1 MDLSVILSTIFI
13 KCSLCRT
20 LLQIGYGHRVVCKLC
35 KRGSGHPG
43 RPQIS
48 FRYQILCLL
57 VVLWGQGVPLPAP
70 TLVLLPERLEACGK
84 ATL

>member
-1 MDLSVILSTIFI
+1 M
-13 KCSLCRT
+13 
-20 LLQIGYGHRVVCKLC
+20 Q
-35 KRGSGHPG
+35 KRLFGHPG

-57 VVLWGQGVPLPAP
+57 VVLWGQGVPPPAP